1 MKKTLLS
8 LILML
13 MSWAPSSHAQQTM
26 TPEILWSLKRVS
38 GPAVSPDGRSF
49 VFGLREYDVAANSG
63 STDLYI
69 LSVSGGEPTRIT
81 DMAGT
86 EFNVLWRPDG
96 EKIGF
101 LSANSG
107 SVQLWEMEPD
117 GSNLRRISDIEGG
130 IDNFSYSPDG
140 SHVAFTRDVKLDRT
154 PNEIYPDLPAA
165 NARIIDELN
174 YRHWDTWHDYTFRH
188 LHIATYDNRSVGEP
202 IDIMPDERFDT
213 PLKPFGGGEQIA
225 WTTDGGAIAYSC
237 KKKSG
242 TEYAV
247 STNAD
252 IYLYD
257 LSSGETT
264 NLTDGMMGYD
274 LEPAFSPD
282 GRFMSWLSMERDGYE
297 ADRNRL
303 FVLDLRSRSARELSM
318 GFDQDAGGASWSP
331 DSRAIYFTSDVKG
344 TVQIYAVDVAS
355 TTVRQVTEGVHNYG
369 AFGIAGEGSGMT
381 LVASRM
387 SMSAPTDIYRV
398 DPTNGTATHLTFANQ
413 DVLSRLELGEVRE
426 RWTATTDG
434 KQLHSWVIYP
444 PNFDPSRQYPALL
457 YCKGG
462 PQGPLSQSFSYRWNF
477 QIMAANGYV
486 VVAPNRRGSSSFGQ
500 AWEEEISGDWG
511 GQAMADLLAAI
522 DDVAREP
529 YVDESRLGAVGAS
542 FGGYAV
548 FWLAGNHDGR
558 FKAFIAHDGVFNFE
572 SMYGHTEE
580 MFFVN
585 FDFGGPYWKNSKSYD
600 LYSPHR
606 YVDNWDTPILI
617 VQGGRDYRVPES
629 ESMQAFTAA
638 QLKGVPSRLLY
649 FPDENHWVLS
659 AQNGILWQR
668 EFFGWLSRWLM

>member
-1 MKKTLLS
+1 MKKTLFF
-8 LILML
+8 LILAL
-13 MSWAPSSHAQQTM
+13 TYWAPSGHAQQTM
-26 TPEILWSLKRVS
+26 TPEILWSLRRVS
-38 GPAVSPDGRSF
+38 GPTVSPDGGSF
-49 VFGLREYDVAANSG
+49 VFGLREYDIAANSG
-63 STDLYI
+63 STDLY
-69 LSVSGGEPTRIT
+69 LMSVSGGEPARIT
-81 DMAGT
+81 DMPGT
-86 EFNVLWRPDG
+86 EYNVLWRPDG

-101 LSANSG
+101 LSASSG
-107 SVQLWEMEPD
+107 SVQLWEMNPD
-117 GSNLRRISDIEGG
+117 GSDLKRISDIEGG

-140 SHVAFTRDVKLDRT
+140 TRVAFTRDIKLDPT
-154 PNEIYPDLPAA
+154 PNEIYPDLPSA
-165 NARIIDELN
+165 NARIIDALN
-174 YRHWDTWHDYTFRH
+174 YRHWDTWHDYTYRH
-188 LHIATYDNRSVGEP
+188 LHIATYRNGSIGEP
-202 IDIMPDERFDT
+202 IDIMPGERFDT

-225 WTTDGGAIAYSC
+225 WTPTGNGIAYSC

-247 STNAD
+247 STNSD
-252 IYLYD
+252 VYLYD
-257 LSSGETT
+257 ISSGETT
-264 NLTDGMMGYD
+264 NLTEGMMGYD

-282 GRFMSWLSMERDGYE
+282 GSLLSWLSMERDGYE

-303 FVLDLRSRSARELSM
+303 FVMDLQTRHSRELTA
-318 GFDQDAGGASWSP
+318 GFDQDASGATWAP
-331 DSRAIYFTSDVKG
+331 DGQSLFFTSDVKG
-344 TVQIYAVDVAS
+344 TIQIYELDIAAK
-355 TTVRQVTEGVHNYG
+355 TVRQVTEGVHDYG
-369 AFGIAGEGSGMT
+369 AFGIVGEDSEVA
-381 LVASRM
+381 LIASRV
-387 SMSAPTDIYRV
+387 SMSAPADIYRV
-398 DPTNGTATHLTFANQ
+398 DPENGSATQLTHANT
-413 DVLSRLELGEVRE
+413 DILNSLELGEVRE
-426 RWTATTDG
+426 RWTPTTDG

-444 PNFDPSRQYPALL
+444 PDFDPNRQYPALL

-500 AWEEEISGDWG
+500 DWEEEISGDWG
-511 GQAMADLLAAI
+511 GQATADLLSAI

-529 YVDESRLGAVGAS
+529 YVDENRLGAVGAS
-542 FGGYAV
+542 FGGFAT
-548 FWLAGNHDGR
+548 FWLAGNHNGR

-617 VQGGRDYRVPES
+617 VQGGRDFRVPES
-629 ESMQAFTAA
+629 EAMQAFTAA

-649 FPDENHWVLS
+649 FPEENHWVMS

-668 EFFGWLSRWLM
+668 EFFGWLERWLK